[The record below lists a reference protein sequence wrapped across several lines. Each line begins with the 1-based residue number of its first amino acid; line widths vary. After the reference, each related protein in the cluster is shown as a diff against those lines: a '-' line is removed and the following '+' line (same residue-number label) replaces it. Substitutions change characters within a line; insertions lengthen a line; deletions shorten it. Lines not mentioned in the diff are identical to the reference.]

1 MTKDVKTEPVLQSV
15 TGETF
20 EQRTAN
26 ARAMLGQILAQKG
39 FWTKYQ
45 VAFFDVRVF
54 DPNAKRYSSQ
64 SLQRCYVDNKQEKKS
79 QYKMRV
85 LQVENGSFTPF
96 PFSINGGMGRGGL
109 KFYSR
114 ITEMLP
120 QKCDKLT
127 RKHCHGFEGNYHF
140 S

>member
-1 MTKDVKTEPVLQSV
+1 
-15 TGETF
+15 
-20 EQRTAN
+20 
-26 ARAMLGQILAQKG
+26 
-39 FWTKYQ
+39 
-45 VAFFDVRVF
+45 
-54 DPNAKRYSSQ
+54 
-64 SLQRCYVDNKQEKKS
+64 
-79 QYKMRV
+79 MRV

-140 S
+140 SLWGRSLRALEVAERLNRTKKNHVHQKLPVMAKQDVPSKGK